1 MSASRWLKRLS
12 YPAVLSM
19 TTLLLMTVYFNAS
32 SDSCTYVV
40 NGTIK
45 VESRFPEFEDEKIP
59 LPELPVRVKGKSCS
73 VCIWAD
79 WGETSTD
86 ENGDFEVT
94 ETLSGNACDGRFI
107 KAEVQFKDDE
117 VRIRKNKLNSANWYK
132 IGYRTDS
139 QCDEGDDCEFGDLV
153 FY

>member
-45 VESRFPEFEDEKIP
+45 VESRFPEFEDEKI
-59 LPELPVRVKGKSCS
+59 
-73 VCIWAD
+73 D
-79 WGETSTD
+79 
-86 ENGDFEVT
+86 
-94 ETLSGNACDGRFI
+94 LSAKDTPGLWWFLLALVIFTILLRF
-107 KAEVQFKDDE
+107 
-117 VRIRKNKLNSANWYK
+117 
-132 IGYRTDS
+132 
-139 QCDEGDDCEFGDLV
+139 
-153 FY
+153 